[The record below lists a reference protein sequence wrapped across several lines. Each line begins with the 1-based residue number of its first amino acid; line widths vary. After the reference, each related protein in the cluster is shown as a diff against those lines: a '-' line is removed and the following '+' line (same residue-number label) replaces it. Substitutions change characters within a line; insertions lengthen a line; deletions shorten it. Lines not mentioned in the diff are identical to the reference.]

1 MSTPLVVRTSIG
13 TEPAAAD
20 IFWYQGDNIGLVLE
34 FTDDNDDP
42 TDLSAFEFVAQ
53 YQSDL
58 TGERVDM
65 TVDKSDAAN
74 GVIVVTPPDRND
86 LPTSGRWDL
95 RQVQNGDIFRT
106 LAAGSATAHR
116 TVSRLS

>member
-1 MSTPLVVRTSIG
+1 MSTHLVVRTSIG
-13 TEPAAAD
+13 TEPAAVD

-34 FTDDNDDP
+34 FTDDDDNP
-42 TDLSAFEFVAQ
+42 SDLSGFEFVSQ

-65 TVDKSDAAN
+65 SVDRTDAAT

-86 LPTSGRWDL
+86 LPASGRWDL

-106 LAAGSATAHR
+106 LAAGSATAHC
-116 TVSRLS
+116 TVSRMP